1 MMISCATFEVFSMV
15 DDSTTTSAAVME
27 LKWLQS
33 SVPSLPAELLKC
45 LDIRNNGGHLHIDLH
60 TGNCPSVFA
69 SDCLSVYAS
78 VYASDCASDCL
89 SDCLSIYASASSTAA
104 VCMNVDM

>member
-33 SVPSLPAELLKC
+33 SVLSLPAELLKC
-45 LDIRNNGGHLHIDLH
+45 LDIRNNGGHLHVDLH
-60 TGNCPSVFA
+60 TGVYA
-69 SDCLSVYAS
+69 TMHASVYAS
-78 VYASDCASDCL
+78 VYAND
-89 SDCLSIYASASSTAA
+89 SASVSVACTPATAPA
-104 VCMNVDM
+104 TASP